1 MSGRAVGA
9 LLVVLC
15 ATGLSCRDADKATAA
30 ASAADASLPL
40 LPARAVDAAA
50 LDSLG
55 SAVPPRAGR
64 CAQVKSLKERAEAD
78 TVAEAMRKATGLPV
92 EVLQADLGPRGTWW
106 RLCVGDEDSDARL
119 VARATRW
126 TGPGGEL
133 EPFLDE
139 AVAGQPRFFVLERVR
154 AEPRR
159 PTDAAARALLSQ
171 RAPNA
176 PVFYF
181 GGPTQDRLG
190 LASTAP
196 TTTGATEMLAVDEKG
211 QRLPLR
217 PAPAPGCAS
226 CELAL
231 REGPV
236 TARRAVASADLTPH
250 AGEELVVEEDTERGA
265 RLLSALAA
273 QDGGLR
279 RVGSLLLGTAR
290 PGFFARGQAAV
301 VEADADP
308 QREVVVATTEL
319 RVQGDAAC
327 ALERHAEIFDATEA
341 GLVRVDPMA
350 LPAEPADAL
359 INAVTALDAAGDALL
374 ASRVCAAHLAR
385 DPRAT
390 LAHVCLDRVAG
401 LLSARRAIDAVN
413 AGALIAEGAPSLRAA
428 VAGPL
433 LDAVQALDADVRLS
447 AAEPDCALDPLV
459 PGLAALTV
467 DEALKRAAARA
478 AERVALGDLVDAVF
492 VTGARDF
499 GPDTPVGLV
508 TVKWLERLKVS
519 LPARYAAVE
528 ALLLPPAPAPTPAA
542 PEGGAA
548 TPPAPVVDASE
559 AGQAG
564 PGFGG
569 GP

>member
-1 MSGRAVGA
+1 M
-9 LLVVLC
+9 
-15 ATGLSCRDADKATAA
+15 
-30 ASAADASLPL
+30 
-40 LPARAVDAAA
+40 
-50 LDSLG
+50 
-55 SAVPPRAGR
+55 
-64 CAQVKSLKERAEAD
+64 
-78 TVAEAMRKATGLPV
+78 
-92 EVLQADLGPRGTWW
+92 
-106 RLCVGDEDSDARL
+106 
-119 VARATRW
+119 
-126 TGPGGEL
+126 
-133 EPFLDE
+133 
-139 AVAGQPRFFVLERVR
+139 
-154 AEPRR
+154 
-159 PTDAAARALLSQ
+159 
-171 RAPNA
+171 
-176 PVFYF
+176 
-181 GGPTQDRLG
+181 
-190 LASTAP
+190 
-196 TTTGATEMLAVDEKG
+196 
-211 QRLPLR
+211 
-217 PAPAPGCAS
+217 
-226 CELAL
+226 
-231 REGPV
+231 
-236 TARRAVASADLTPH
+236 
-250 AGEELVVEEDTERGA
+250 
-265 RLLSALAA
+265 
-273 QDGGLR
+273 
-279 RVGSLLLGTAR
+279 
-290 PGFFARGQAAV
+290 
-301 VEADADP
+301 
-308 QREVVVATTEL
+308 
-319 RVQGDAAC
+319 
-327 ALERHAEIFDATEA
+327 
-341 GLVRVDPMA
+341 
-350 LPAEPADAL
+350 
-359 INAVTALDAAGDALL
+359 
-374 ASRVCAAHLAR
+374 
-385 DPRAT
+385 
-390 LAHVCLDRVAG
+390 CLDRVAG